1 MIVDEGGLVV
11 QFYFGVMFVFHSRFH
26 SSAFYTHRYNTST
39 CIAFSLYSKTKYS
52 KCKYYR
58 TNIPGYYVTTTRTFS
73 YCTHMKE
80 IVETITLVVRLAGS

>member
-1 MIVDEGGLVV
+1 MIVDEGGARGAVLVWRDV
-11 QFYFGVMFVFHSRFH
+11 CLSFSVSFYP
-26 SSAFYTHRYNTST
+26 FYTNRYNTST